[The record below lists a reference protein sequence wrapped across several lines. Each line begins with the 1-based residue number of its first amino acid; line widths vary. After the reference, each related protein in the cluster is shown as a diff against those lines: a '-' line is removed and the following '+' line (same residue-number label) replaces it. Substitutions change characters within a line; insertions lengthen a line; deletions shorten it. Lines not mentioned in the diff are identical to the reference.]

1 MSEVCRLEDFLKVMA
16 VLQAGTQK
24 MASPQTIKVY
34 HRCLS
39 DLPFDV
45 LLRAAEL
52 SLLQHEYATIPSI
65 ALLRKLATEQPT
77 SRLTA
82 LEALDLA
89 RRAINHAGGSYAS
102 ADQRQAALNHIP
114 SEVAECLRAFGW
126 DRICDSDQPE
136 VLNGQWRR
144 QWEESQAR
152 GDRQRLIPPR
162 LGGGTRPAIDAS
174 QFGRIE

>member
-1 MSEVCRLEDFLKVMA
+1 MA

-24 MASPQTIKVY
+24 TASPQTIKVY

-39 DLPFDV
+39 DLSFDV

-52 SLLQHEYATIPSI
+52 SLMQHEYATIPSI
-65 ALLRKLATEQPT
+65 ALIRKLATEQPT

-89 RRAINHAGGSYAS
+89 RRAINHAGGSYAT
-102 ADQRQAALNHIP
+102 ADDRAAALNHIP

-162 LGGGTRPAIDAS
+162 LGGGT
-174 QFGRIE
+174 

>member
-1 MSEVCRLEDFLKVMA
+1 VKEQCSLDDFLRVMA

-24 MASPQTIKVY
+24 TATPQTIKVY

-39 DLPFDV
+39 DLPFDA

-52 SLLQHEYATIPSI
+52 SLMQHEYATIPSI

-174 QFGRIE
+174 HFGRIE

>member
-1 MSEVCRLEDFLKVMA
+1 M
-16 VLQAGTQK
+16 
-24 MASPQTIKVY
+24 
-34 HRCLS
+34 
-39 DLPFDV
+39 
-45 LLRAAEL
+45 
-52 SLLQHEYATIPSI
+52 QHEYATIPPI
-65 ALLRKLATEQPT
+65 ALLRRLATEQPT

-82 LEALDLA
+82 LESLDLA

-152 GDRQRLIPPR
+152 GERQRLIPPR
-162 LGGGTRPAIDAS
+162 LGGGRPAIDAS

>member
-24 MASPQTIKVY
+24 TASPQTIKVY

-39 DLPFDV
+39 DLSFDV

-52 SLLQHEYATIPSI
+52 SLMEHEYATIPSI
-65 ALLRKLATEQPT
+65 ALLRRLATEQPT
-77 SRLTA
+77 NRLTA

-152 GDRQRLIPPR
+152 GERQRLIPPR
-162 LGGGTRPAIDAS
+162 LGGGRPAIDAS
-174 QFGRIE
+174 RFGRIE

>member
-1 MSEVCRLEDFLKVMA
+1 MSEVCRLEDFLRVMA

-52 SLLQHEYATIPSI
+52 SLMQHEYATIPPI

-102 ADQRQAALNHIP
+102 AGQRQAALNHIP

-126 DRICDSDQPE
+126 DRICDSDTPE

-152 GDRQRLIPPR
+152 GERQRLIPPR
-162 LGGGTRPAIDAS
+162 LGGGRPAIDAS
-174 QFGRIE
+174 RFGRIE

>member
-1 MSEVCRLEDFLKVMA
+1 MSEVCRLDDFLKVMA

-24 MASPQTIKVY
+24 TASPQTIKVY

-39 DLPFDV
+39 DLSFDV

-52 SLLQHEYATIPSI
+52 SLMQHEYATIPPI
-65 ALLRKLATEQPT
+65 ALLRRLATEQPT

-89 RRAINHAGGSYAS
+89 RRAINYAGGSYAS
-102 ADQRQAALNHIP
+102 VAQRQAALNHIP

-152 GDRQRLIPPR
+152 GERQRLIPPR
-162 LGGGTRPAIDAS
+162 LGGGRPAVDAS

>member
-52 SLLQHEYATIPSI
+52 SSLQHEYATIPSI

-126 DRICDSDQPE
+126 DRICDSDSPE

-152 GDRQRLIPPR
+152 GERQRLIPPR
-162 LGGGTRPAIDAS
+162 LGGGRPAIDAS
-174 QFGRIE
+174 RFGRIE

>member
-1 MSEVCRLEDFLKVMA
+1 MKEQCSLDDFLRVMA

-24 MASPQTIKVY
+24 TATKETIRVY

-39 DLPFDV
+39 DLSFDV

-52 SLLQHEYATIPSI
+52 SLMQHEYATIPSI
-65 ALLRKLATEQPT
+65 ALIRKLATEQPT

-89 RRAINHAGGSYAS
+89 RRAINHAGGSYAT
-102 ADQRQAALNHIP
+102 ADDRAAALNHIP

-152 GDRQRLIPPR
+152 GERQRLIPPR
-162 LGGGTRPAIDAS
+162 LGGGTRQAIDAS

>member
-1 MSEVCRLEDFLKVMA
+1 MNEVCRLEDFLKVMA

-39 DLPFDV
+39 DLPFDA

-52 SLLQHEYATIPSI
+52 SLMQHEYATIPSI

-126 DRICDSDQPE
+126 DRICDNDQPE

-152 GDRQRLIPPR
+152 GERQRLIPPR
-162 LGGGTRPAIDAS
+162 LGGGRPAIDAS

>member
-1 MSEVCRLEDFLKVMA
+1 M
-16 VLQAGTQK
+16 
-24 MASPQTIKVY
+24 
-34 HRCLS
+34 
-39 DLPFDV
+39 
-45 LLRAAEL
+45 
-52 SLLQHEYATIPSI
+52 QHEYATIPPI

-162 LGGGTRPAIDAS
+162 LGGGRPAIDAS
-174 QFGRIE
+174 Q

>member
-1 MSEVCRLEDFLKVMA
+1 MKEQCSLDDFLKVMA
-16 VLQAGTQK
+16 VLQAGVQRT
-24 MASPQTIKVY
+24 ATPQTIKVY

-39 DLPFDV
+39 DLSFDV

-52 SLLQHEYATIPSI
+52 ALLQHEYATIPSI

-152 GDRQRLIPPR
+152 GERQRLIPPR
-162 LGGGTRPAIDAS
+162 LGGGRPAIDAS
-174 QFGRIE
+174 RFGRIE

>member
-1 MSEVCRLEDFLKVMA
+1 MSEVCKLEDFLKVMA
-16 VLQAGTQK
+16 VLQAGTQRT
-24 MASPQTIKVY
+24 ATPQTIRVY
-34 HRCLS
+34 HHSLS
-39 DLPFDV
+39 DLSFEV

-52 SLLQHEYATIPSI
+52 SLMEHEYATIPSI
-65 ALLRKLATEQPT
+65 ALLRRLATEQPT
-77 SRLTA
+77 NRLTA

-89 RRAINHAGGSYAS
+89 RRAINRAGGSYAT
-102 ADQRQAALNHIP
+102 ADDRAAALNHIP

-174 QFGRIE
+174 HFGRIE

>member
-1 MSEVCRLEDFLKVMA
+1 MKEQCSLDDFLKVMA

-24 MASPQTIKVY
+24 TASPQTIKVY

-39 DLPFDV
+39 DLSFDV

-89 RRAINHAGGSYAS
+89 RRAINHAGGSYAT
-102 ADQRQAALNHIP
+102 ADDRAAALNHIP

-152 GDRQRLIPPR
+152 GERQRLIPLR
-162 LGGGTRPAIDAS
+162 LGGGRPAIDAS

>member
-1 MSEVCRLEDFLKVMA
+1 
-16 VLQAGTQK
+16 
-24 MASPQTIKVY
+24 
-34 HRCLS
+34 LS
-39 DLPFDV
+39 FDV

-52 SLLQHEYATIPSI
+52 SLMEHEYATIPSI
-65 ALLRKLATEQPT
+65 ALLRRLATEQPT
-77 SRLTA
+77 NRLTA

-152 GDRQRLIPPR
+152 GERQRLIPPR
-162 LGGGTRPAIDAS
+162 LGGGRPAIDAS
-174 QFGRIE
+174 RFGRIE